1 MGFFRPDMCDQA
13 LLALEMMQFDGI
25 EGVRQK
31 IAEGGTLFKKM
42 QQLTPLVMMLA
53 QQLDQMQGSQ
63 YTPQVAQIL
72 GVPVTGGMGMVG
84 GMPGGLNG
92 QPEGLNGKPGGLNG
106 RPAGLGG
113 EELQTNPLGAV
124 MNSTRRSQAGESR
137 KAAARRSTPR

>member
-72 GVPVTGGMGMVG
+72 GVPTPSGMAG
-84 GMPGGLNG
+84 GMPGGFNG
-92 QPEGLNGKPGGLNG
+92 RPAGLNGKPEGLNG